1 MFTRIAYRSLWARR
15 HTVIMTIITLAIS
28 LSLLFSI
35 EHIRSQARDSFT
47 SSVSGVDLV
56 VGARSGQ
63 LNLLL
68 YSVFRIGNPTNNIR
82 WETYERIQ
90 NHRQIEWTVPISLGD
105 SHAGYRVV
113 GTTGGYFEHFKVGQR
128 QPLQFANGEPFN
140 DLYDVVLGAEVA
152 RTLGYRLG
160 DKITLSH
167 GMGRTSF
174 MHHDDLPFTV
184 VGVLQPTGTPVD
196 KALYVSLPAIEAI
209 HVGWQHGAPMPGQ
222 TATAEE
228 TRAMDLQ
235 PKEITAF
242 FVGMRSRV
250 ATFTVQRQINDF
262 RGEPLTA
269 ILPGVALAELWQM
282 LSMVENI
289 LRVVSLLVLFA
300 AFAGLVTTLLA
311 SMQEREREIAI
322 LRATGA
328 RPRHI
333 FMLIQLEV
341 LFMTI
346 AALVLSLLTVQ
357 GVLWVSEA
365 FLAARFGIFIGTN
378 LVSITTLWLCAGALV
393 LAALAACA
401 PAIAAYRRA
410 LVTTL
415 TPRL

>member
-1 MFTRIAYRSLWARR
+1 MFNRIAYRSLWSRR
-15 HTVIMTIITLAIS
+15 HTVIMTIVTLAIS

-82 WETYERIQ
+82 WETYEHIQ
-90 NHRQIEWTVPISLGD
+90 NHRQIAWTVPISLGD
-105 SHAGYRVV
+105 SHEGYRVV
-113 GTTGGYFEHFKVGQR
+113 GTTAGFFEHFKVGQR
-128 QPLQFANGEPFN
+128 QSLQLQQGHTFD

-152 RTLGYRLG
+152 RTLGYSIG
-160 DKITLSH
+160 DNLTLSH

-184 VGVLQPTGTPVD
+184 VGILQPTGTPVD
-196 KALYVSLPAIEAI
+196 KALYVSLEAIEAI

-222 TATAEE
+222 TATAAE

-242 FVGMRSRV
+242 FVGMHSRV
-250 ATFTVQRQINDF
+250 ATFTVQRQINDY
-262 RGEPLTA
+262 RSEPLTA

-282 LSMVENI
+282 LGMVENI

-311 SMQEREREIAI
+311 SMKEREREIAI

-328 RPRHI
+328 RPSHI
-333 FMLIQLEV
+333 FLLIQLEV
-341 LFMTI
+341 FFITLC
-346 AALVLSLLTVQ
+346 ALGLALLTVQ
-357 GVLWVSEA
+357 GVLWFSEA

-378 LVSITTLWLCAGALV
+378 LFSITTIWLAGGALV
-393 LAALAACA
+393 LAMLAACV